1 MRYTIEY
8 VNQRN
13 GGADDIARR
22 MLRHYGE
29 HAAALMET
37 RARNHRRRGDDEG
50 ATLWQQVA
58 NAVRKIAEAES
69 LPVARSA
76 SRI

>member
-1 MRYTIEY
+1 MNSN
-8 VNQRN
+8 VGDLN
-13 GGADDIARR
+13 DIARR

-29 HAAALMET
+29 HAAALMGT

-58 NAVRKIAEAES
+58 NARKIETES
-69 LPVARSA
+69 LPVAGSA

>member
-1 MRYTIEY
+1 MITN
-8 VNQRN
+8 VGDLN
-13 GGADDIARR
+13 DIARR
-22 MLRHYGE
+22 MLWHYGE

-50 ATLWQQVA
+50 ATLWQQVG

-69 LPVARSA
+69 LPVAGSA